1 MLVRQNQKKN
11 PVETTV
17 STLRDFVTND
27 LLYASDVEDIDADD
41 ELLGSGMLDSL
52 ASAQLMVFIE
62 ETDDLAVDRMTE
74 GVWRGAIRTAEEAA
88 PPFEGD
94 FEGERE
100 LEMELEM
107 EPEMGSEP

>member
-1 MLVRQNQKKN
+1 MLDRKNQKKD

-27 LLYASDVEDIDADD
+27 LLYASDIEEIAADD

-62 ETDDLAVDRMTE
+62 ETYAIKLDPDDLT
-74 GVWRGAIRTAEEAA
+74 
-88 PPFEGD
+88 FEN
-94 FEGERE
+94 FNTLNALSAMVARHTNQ
-100 LEMELEM
+100 
-107 EPEMGSEP
+107 